1 MAAEARERR
10 QKLGRRQRREQRRE
24 RNRAL
29 GNDGPW
35 KRLRRRHMSRGRRL
49 DDDEDLSFLE
59 GEVLD
64 VPSMWSY
71 LNGVLGPALFGQTKD
86 CRVAGGNDA
95 AGCGVYLLDAHRLIG
110 AVRIEQ
116 LRINEVRA
124 RPPVAPAAPPR
135 RCRSPRRSPPPRRS
149 SSPRVS
155 TTGSRWPSSRTLR
168 TSTPTTWRRALLGST
183 VGDRGCAV
191 PTVYSPKGGLLNDG
205 QQSQIKIG
213 ACYPSEERVFA
224 TYNNTP
230 YGTRNTTYHGFTT
243 YRPEGAS
250 AAANT
255 SAAFYPN
262 ASRADGLPRFH
273 VDVPGNVNLTVWRST
288 MEELRLAGYVDPR
301 TRVVDVHFNLYN
313 PASQYFIA
321 VRVSFRLA
329 HTGGVWADAEF
340 MPVHT
345 LRHLLFFAG
354 GAAESRTCLGSLNG
368 NDVLLA
374 VLEIFFLLMVVM
386 VLFWRWRSSSSRSS
400 RISSRRRTSSRSRPS
415 ASSSR
420 STRGA
425 SSPSARSRRRSTT
438 TRGGSTRTR
447 RRLSTSCSSA
457 AAR

>member
-1 MAAEARERR
+1 MAFESDIE
-10 QKLGRRQRREQRRE
+10 
-24 RNRAL
+24 N
-29 GNDGPW
+29 
-35 KRLRRRHMSRGRRL
+35 
-49 DDDEDLSFLE
+49 
-59 GEVLD
+59 
-64 VPSMWSY
+64 
-71 LNGVLGPALFGQTKD
+71 
-86 CRVAGGNDA
+86 
-95 AGCGVYLLDAHRLIG
+95 LDADD
-110 AVRIEQ
+110 
-116 LRINEVRA
+116 
-124 RPPVAPAAPPR
+124 VAQ
-135 RCRSPRRSPPPRRS
+135 S
-149 SSPRVS
+149 
-155 TTGSRWPSSRTLR
+155 
-168 TSTPTTWRRALLGST
+168 LLGST

-230 YGTRNTTYHGFTT
+230 YGTRNTTYEGFTT

-345 LRHLLFFAG
+345 QRHLLFFAG
-354 GAAESRTCLGSLNG
+354 GAAEYRTCFGSLSSY
-368 NDVLLA
+368 DVLLA

-386 VLFWRWRSSSSRSS
+386 VLFLEVAFVFEQKLAYLFQAAHF
-400 RISSRRRTSSRSRPS
+400 ISLATVGLFI
-415 ASSSR
+415 AIY
-420 STRGA
+420 
-425 SSPSARSRRRSTT
+425 
-438 TRGGSTRTR
+438 TR
-447 RRLSTSCSSA
+447 RFLTVRSLAKAVYDHAWGINAYAPPIVDELQLGGGALNKTTVVGPDDEVSDARYTIHERYLDLYPLGTDSEATIMVLAITTLFVFAYCLVFMRLSPKLGLLTSTLSIAAVPLFWFGMFFMTIFTSYALAFHLAFGMDVGAFSSVGTSMYVT
-457 AAR
+457 